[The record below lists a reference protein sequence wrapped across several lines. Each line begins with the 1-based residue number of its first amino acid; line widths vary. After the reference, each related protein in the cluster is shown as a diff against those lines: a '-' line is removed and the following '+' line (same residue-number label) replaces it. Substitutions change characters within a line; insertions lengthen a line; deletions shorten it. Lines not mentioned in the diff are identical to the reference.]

1 MHWKVRANLLRCL
14 AAMPGGH
21 RVYVALQR
29 QFGRFRDPKYI
40 RRKLKRQAD
49 LARLAVEHGVELE
62 GAHVMEL
69 GTGWVPAMAFGFYL
83 CGAERVSTF
92 DLNRYV
98 RSDALRL
105 VIEQIKVEAGN
116 EDIWADL
123 VGIEK
128 LYSRMKLTSA
138 SKIVWNWFNGLP
150 NQSLSNFKFINI
162 EYVAPGD
169 ARSSGLAAESIDIH
183 CSTNT
188 FEHIPRE
195 DLLSILVE
203 ARRILIPNGLAIHY
217 VDPTDHFAHT
227 DQTQSPVR
235 FLNLTQRDIER
246 YYRNRY
252 TYQNLLF
259 DRDYREIFEEAGLE
273 IVDVRFKLDER
284 SLDALK
290 TTPPTLPGFE
300 NRSIEELSRRN
311 LIYLARKRGDTSQV
325 NR

>member
-1 MHWKVRANLLRCL
+1 MNWKVRANLLRAL

-40 RRKLKRQAD
+40 RRKLKRQAE
-49 LARLAVEHGVELE
+49 LARLAVEHGVQLE

-83 CGAERVSTF
+83 CGAKKVSTF
-92 DLNRYV
+92 DLNKYV
-98 RSDALRL
+98 FHESLKAVMLCITTDS
-105 VIEQIKVEAGN
+105 GN
-116 EDIWADL
+116 QGIWADL
-123 VGIEK
+123 VDSK
-128 LYSRMKLTSA
+128 TLYRRMVGVD
-138 SKIVWNWFNGLP
+138 SKNRDEYVLDIIPDYELDDF
-150 NQSLSNFKFINI
+150 QFFNI
-162 EYVAPGD
+162 EYIAPGD
-169 ARSSGLAAESIDIH
+169 ARNSGLAADSIDIH

-195 DLLSILVE
+195 DLLAILVE
-203 ARRILIPNGLAIHY
+203 ARRVLKPNGLAVHY
-217 VDPTDHFAHT
+217 ADPTDHFAHA
-227 DQTQSPVR
+227 DKTQSPVR

-259 DRDYREIFEEAGLE
+259 DDDYRELFDEAGLE
-273 IVDVRFKLDER
+273 IVDVKFKLDDR

-290 TTPPTLPGFE
+290 TNPPTLSGFE
-300 NRSIEELSRRN
+300 NRNVEQLSRRN
-311 LIYLARKRGDTSQV
+311 LIYVARKRQ
-325 NR
+325 